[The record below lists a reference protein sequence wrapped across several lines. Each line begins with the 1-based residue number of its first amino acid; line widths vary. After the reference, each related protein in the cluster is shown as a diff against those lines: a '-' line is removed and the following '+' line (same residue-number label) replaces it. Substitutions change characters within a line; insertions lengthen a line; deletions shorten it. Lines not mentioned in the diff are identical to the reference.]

1 MKNRGEQLGG
11 VGMTTFFSK
20 QTIENLITFHG
31 HSCPGLAIGIRAA
44 EYAKRELPE
53 ADSASLTCVTETDM
67 CGVDA
72 IQFLCG
78 CTFGK
83 GNLIHRDYGKMAFTF
98 YDREQGKGF
107 RIVFSGNGAS
117 SQHSVKGNVTEL
129 MAKDKQG
136 IITAEEKEL
145 LTEMREIS
153 RKQLMEAPLDDL
165 FTKAELDVPLPS
177 PARVLAGLVCES
189 CGEKTMESR
198 TRRFGGETLCIPCF
212 DKVEQKV

>member
-1 MKNRGEQLGG
+1 
-11 VGMTTFFSK
+11 MTIFSK
-20 QTIENLITFHG
+20 ETIEGLIAFHG

-44 EYAKRELPE
+44 EYAKRELPK
-53 ADSASLTCVTETDM
+53 ADSASLICVTETDM

-98 YDREQGKGF
+98 YDREQGTGF
-107 RIVFSGNGAS
+107 RIVLTGGVAS
-117 SQHSVKGNVTEL
+117 SKDSRKSGKGNVSEL
-129 MAKDKQG
+129 MAKDKEG
-136 IITAEEKEL
+136 TITAEEKEL
-145 LTEMREIS
+145 LSEMREMS

-165 FTKAELDVPLPS
+165 FTKTELNVPPPS

-198 TRRFGGETLCIPCF
+198 TRRFGGQTLCIPCF